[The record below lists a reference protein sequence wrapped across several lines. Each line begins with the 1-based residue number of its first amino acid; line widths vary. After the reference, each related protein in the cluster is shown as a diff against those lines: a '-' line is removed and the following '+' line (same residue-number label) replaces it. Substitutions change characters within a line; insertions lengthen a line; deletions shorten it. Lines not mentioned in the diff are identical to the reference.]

1 MASARMKNLFP
12 PIYSLAF
19 LVAAGLS
26 VLMLM
31 TDKNL
36 QTDFGT
42 MSSGYYA
49 HWYAVLA
56 MTVADV
62 VAAALLLLLRSRVS
76 VKLVTAGS
84 GLLTV
89 ALLGVILTYQQVGFA
104 SAMAFANY
112 LFGVTYFGGD
122 IRYLYDVLLATDI
135 VTFVGGVVGLVL
147 TRETLVVEGAV
158 EGNNPAPS

>member
-1 MASARMKNLFP
+1 MESSRRKNLFSA
-12 PIYSLAF
+12 IYSLPF

-42 MSSGYYA
+42 MASGYYA

-56 MTVADV
+56 MALADI
-62 VAAALLLLLRSRVS
+62 VAAALLLVFRTRRF
-76 VKLVTAGS
+76 VKLGVVGS

-89 ALLGVILTYQQVGFA
+89 ALLGAIATYQQVGFA
-104 SAMAFANY
+104 SAMDFANY

-135 VTFVGGVVGLVL
+135 ATFAGGVVGLIL
-147 TRETLVVEGAV
+147 TKESEALASPQEART
-158 EGNNPAPS
+158 PTST

>member
-1 MASARMKNLFP
+1 MESARRKNLFP
-12 PIYSLAF
+12 VIYGLPFLA
-19 LVAAGLS
+19 AAGLS
-26 VLMLM
+26 ILMLI

-56 MTVADV
+56 MGVADI
-62 VAAALLLLLRSRVS
+62 VAAALLFVFRSRTT
-76 VKLVTAGS
+76 VKLGVVGS

-89 ALLGVILTYQQVGFA
+89 ALLGAIATYQQVGFP
-104 SAMAFANY
+104 SAMDFANY

-135 VTFVGGVVGLVL
+135 ATFVGGAVGLVL
-147 TRETLVVEGAV
+147 TRETKALASSQEAGT
-158 EGNNPAPS
+158 PSSG